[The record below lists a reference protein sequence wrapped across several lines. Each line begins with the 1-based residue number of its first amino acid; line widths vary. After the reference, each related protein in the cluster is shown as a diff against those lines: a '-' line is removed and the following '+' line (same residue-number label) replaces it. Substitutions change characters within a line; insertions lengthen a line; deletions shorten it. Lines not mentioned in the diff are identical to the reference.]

1 MVDLHICNPVLIA
14 STKPW
19 TVFNFLLVGDALAK
33 ESVEDSANIGI
44 DRLCSRCQLDYCLGI
59 GLGLPGLLTS
69 HFFYLFSVDRVNT
82 NLYNVRKV

>member
-33 ESVEDSANIGI
+33 ESVEDSAASVVDANLTIV
-44 DRLCSRCQLDYCLGI
+44 SASALDY
-59 GLGLPGLLTS
+59 PAYWHHT
-69 HFFYLFSVDRVNT
+69 FLFVFGRSSKYKS
-82 NLYNVRKV
+82 L